1 MSSQPEV
8 DEIEFVAVMHAL
20 ADPVRLQLLAA
31 LADDG
36 EHSCTAATAAIAVH
50 KSTMSHHFR
59 VLREAGLI
67 SARQEGRTRFMRLR
81 RDDIDSRF
89 PGVLDAALVAGR
101 DAAGVRP
108 EAAGRF

>member
-1 MSSQPEV
+1 MSSQPDV

-31 LADDG
+31 LADDE
-36 EHSCTAATAAIAVH
+36 EHSCTAATVGIAVH

-89 PGVLDAALVAGR
+89 PGVLTAAL
-101 DAAGVRP
+101 
-108 EAAGRF
+108 AAGRETAAIGG